1 MKPNVF
7 VVQPIPAEPLAVLEE
22 VGKVEVFPNLRRQIT
37 LEETIDGAKRSDY
50 LLALHGN
57 YIPAEVINAN
67 PNLKGIAILGGTT
80 VYVDF
85 DAALAAKVPV
95 ASSIMANQKYAVG
108 GGVMVATAD
117 LTIAMLLAFAY
128 RLIDADRYTRADPTF
143 QEQTMALM
151 GQGCSTKT
159 VGLIGLGQVGML
171 MVPRLRAF
179 NMKLLYLKRSRLTPY
194 EEQSLGLEYAPLDEL
209 LQRSDYVCV
218 LVSYNPTTDMMI
230 GAREF
235 DLMHPTTYLINTAR
249 GRIVDQNALVE
260 ALQKKKIAGAGIE
273 VFYDEPP
280 RVWHPN
286 VPAALREM
294 DNVILTPHNGGA
306 TYLSRSQQ
314 IMPVAEAL
322 KMLIQ
327 GKRPPGLLNPEVFG
341 DPVLHPQLY
350 GRGPI
355 RPAVEGGVAD
365 YTVY

>member
-1 MKPNVF
+1 VF
-7 VVQPIPAEPLAVLEE
+7 VVQPIPPEPLELLNDVAE
-22 VGKVEVFPNLRRQIT
+22 VEVFPTLRRQIT
-37 LEETIDGAKRSDY
+37 LDETIDGAKRSDY

-67 PNLKGIAILGGTT
+67 PDLKGVAILGGTT

-95 ASSIMANQKYAVG
+95 ASSVMANQKSAIG

-128 RLIDADRYTRADPTF
+128 RLLDADRYTRADATF

-159 VGLIGLGQVGML
+159 VGLIGLGQVGMH

-194 EEQSLGLEYAPLDEL
+194 EEQYLGLEYAPLGEL
-209 LQRSDYVCV
+209 LGRSDYLCV
-218 LVSYNPTTDMMI
+218 LVSYNPTTHNLI

-235 DLMHPTTYLINTAR
+235 DLMKSTAYFINTAR
-249 GRIVDQNALVE
+249 GRIVDQVALID
-260 ALQKKKIAGAGIE
+260 ALQQNKIAGAGIE

-280 RVWHPN
+280 RVWHPK
-286 VPAALREM
+286 VPEALREM
-294 DNVILTPHNGGA
+294 ENVILTPHNGGA

-314 IMPVAEAL
+314 ILPVAEAL

-327 GKRPPGLLNPEVFG
+327 GERPPGLLNPEVFG
-341 DPVLHPQLY
+341 DPILHPQLY

-355 RPAVEGGVAD
+355 RPAIEGGIAD
-365 YTVY
+365 YGIY